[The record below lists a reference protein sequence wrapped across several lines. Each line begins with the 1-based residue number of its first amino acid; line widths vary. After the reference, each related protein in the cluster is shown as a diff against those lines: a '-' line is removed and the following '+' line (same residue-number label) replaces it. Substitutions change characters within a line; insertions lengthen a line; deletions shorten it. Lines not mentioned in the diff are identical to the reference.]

1 MLKTFIVNNKSFIK
15 PKKIKKPLL
24 KNKTITPIKL
34 ISKNNGN
41 KFIKK
46 TNTTYNLK
54 TVINKNEKDELNIFN
69 FNKKVKNSRNINI
82 NDNNNLNGLKT
93 DCINTTIN
101 NNNSFLN
108 ATYIKTTMDTN
119 MTKTKIAK
127 EKENIS
133 FMNDNNTFIYFTPST
148 NYQSSNVKNK
158 NKRKRIKIPK
168 QKEKSIL
175 SYNKYTNINNNTF
188 IIPNRL
194 NSLINVQKNII
205 EPIRQKAK
213 ISYKK
218 SMSLNKKVNIIKEKI
233 NKINIKRKSLDEKN
247 ILINKSKIKN
257 ICKLFENKIES
268 ISDKDKI
275 KEELKKEIKKIDL
288 KIKKVKKETNKMN
301 INKEKIKEE
310 IIKDKNEIVKIKQ
323 VIENIN
329 NDKKKVNAMLI
340 LLHKR
345 IIDIKNRIKKNDE
358 HNLYLDKS
366 FFELNQ
372 RFQNLI

>member
-1 MLKTFIVNNKSFIK
+1 MLKTFIDNKSFIK

-34 ISKNNGN
+34 IGKNTGN

-69 FNKKVKNSRNINI
+69 FKKKIKNNRNI

-93 DCINTTIN
+93 DCINTT

-158 NKRKRIKIPK
+158 NKRKRIKIPT
-168 QKEKSIL
+168 QKEIIHK
-175 SYNKYTNINNNTF
+175 NINNTF

-205 EPIRQKAK
+205 EPIRQKTR

-257 ICKLFENKIES
+257 FCKLFENKMES
-268 ISDKDKI
+268 ISEKDKI
-275 KEELKKEIKKIDL
+275 KEELKKEIEKIDL
-288 KIKKVKKETNKMN
+288 KIKKVKKETNQMN

-310 IIKDKNEIVKIKQ
+310 IIKKKNEIIKIKQ
-323 VIENIN
+323 GIENIN

>member
-1 MLKTFIVNNKSFIK
+1 MLKTFIVNKSFIK

-24 KNKTITPIKL
+24 KNKTLTPIKL
-34 ISKNNGN
+34 INKNTGN

-46 TNTTYNLK
+46 TNTANNLK
-54 TVINKNEKDELNIFN
+54 TVINKKEKDELNIFN
-69 FNKKVKNSRNINI
+69 FNKKVKNSRNIN
-82 NDNNNLNGLKT
+82 DNNNLNGLKT
-93 DCINTTIN
+93 DWNNTTN

-168 QKEKSIL
+168 QNEKYIFPR
-175 SYNKYTNINNNTF
+175 NKSKNINNTF

-205 EPIRQKAK
+205 EPIRQKTK

-218 SMSLNKKVNIIKEKI
+218 SMSLNKKVTIIKEKI
-233 NKINIKRKSLDEKN
+233 NLINIKRKSLDEKSK
-247 ILINKSKIKN
+247 LITKSKIKN

-268 ISDKDKI
+268 ISEKDKI
-275 KEELKKEIKKIDL
+275 KQELKKEIEKIDL

-301 INKEKIKEE
+301 ISKEKIKED
-310 IIKDKNEIVKIKQ
+310 IIKNKNELIKIKKD
-323 VIENIN
+323 IENIN

-358 HNLYLDKS
+358 HTLYLDKS

>member
-1 MLKTFIVNNKSFIK
+1 MLKTFIDNKSFIK

-34 ISKNNGN
+34 INKNTGN

-69 FNKKVKNSRNINI
+69 FNKKVKNSRNIN
-82 NDNNNLNGLKT
+82 DNNNLNGLKT
-93 DCINTTIN
+93 DYINTTNN

-158 NKRKRIKIPK
+158 NKRKRIKIPT
-168 QKEKSIL
+168 QKEIIHK
-175 SYNKYTNINNNTF
+175 NINNTF

-205 EPIRQKAK
+205 EPIRQKTK
-213 ISYKK
+213 ISNKK

-275 KEELKKEIKKIDL
+275 KEELKKEIEKIEI
-288 KIKKVKKETNKMN
+288 KIKKVKQETNKMN

-310 IIKDKNEIVKIKQ
+310 IIKNKNEIIKIK
-323 VIENIN
+323 
-329 NDKKKVNAMLI
+329 
-340 LLHKR
+340 
-345 IIDIKNRIKKNDE
+345 
-358 HNLYLDKS
+358 
-366 FFELNQ
+366 
-372 RFQNLI
+372 

>member
-1 MLKTFIVNNKSFIK
+1 MLKTLIVNNKSFIK
-15 PKKIKKPLL
+15 QKKMKKPLL

-34 ISKNNGN
+34 IDKNTGN

-54 TVINKNEKDELNIFN
+54 TVTNKNEKDELNIFN
-69 FNKKVKNSRNINI
+69 FNKKVKNSRNIN
-82 NDNNNLNGLKT
+82 DNNNLNGLKT
-93 DCINTTIN
+93 DYINTTN

-158 NKRKRIKIPK
+158 NKRKRIKIPT
-168 QKEKSIL
+168 QKEIIHKI
-175 SYNKYTNINNNTF
+175 INNTF

-205 EPIRQKAK
+205 EPIRQKTR

-233 NKINIKRKSLDEKN
+233 NLINIKRKSLDEKN

-275 KEELKKEIKKIDL
+275 KEELKKEVEKIDL
-288 KIKKVKKETNKMN
+288 KIKKVKQETNKMN
-301 INKEKIKEE
+301 INKERIKEE
-310 IIKDKNEIVKIKQ
+310 ITKNKNEIVKIKQ
-323 VIENIN
+323 GIENIN

-372 RFQNLI
+372 KYQNLI

>member
-15 PKKIKKPLL
+15 PKKMKKPLL

-34 ISKNNGN
+34 INKNTGN

-69 FNKKVKNSRNINI
+69 FNKKVKNSRNIN
-82 NDNNNLNGLKT
+82 DNNNLNGLKT
-93 DCINTTIN
+93 DYINTTN

-158 NKRKRIKIPK
+158 NKRKRIKIPT
-168 QKEKSIL
+168 QKE
-175 SYNKYTNINNNTF
+175 NISKNINNTF

-205 EPIRQKAK
+205 EPIRQKTR

-275 KEELKKEIKKIDL
+275 KEELKKEVEKIDL
-288 KIKKVKKETNKMN
+288 KIKKVKQETNKMN
-301 INKEKIKEE
+301 INKERIKEE
-310 IIKDKNEIVKIKQ
+310 ITKNKNEIVKIKQ
-323 VIENIN
+323 GIENIN

-345 IIDIKNRIKKNDE
+345 IIDIKNRIKKKDE

>member
-15 PKKIKKPLL
+15 PKKMKKPLL

-34 ISKNNGN
+34 IGKNTGN

-69 FNKKVKNSRNINI
+69 FNKKVINSRNI

-93 DCINTTIN
+93 DYINTT

-158 NKRKRIKIPK
+158 NKRKRIKIPT
-168 QKEKSIL
+168 QKEIIHK
-175 SYNKYTNINNNTF
+175 NINNTF

-205 EPIRQKAK
+205 EPIRQKTR

-233 NKINIKRKSLDEKN
+233 NLINIKRKSLDEKN

-257 ICKLFENKIES
+257 ICKLCENKIES

-275 KEELKKEIKKIDL
+275 KEELKKEVEKIDL
-288 KIKKVKKETNKMN
+288 KIKKVKQETNKMN
-301 INKEKIKEE
+301 INKERIKEE
-310 IIKDKNEIVKIKQ
+310 ITKNKNEIVKIKQ
-323 VIENIN
+323 GIENIN

>member
-1 MLKTFIVNNKSFIK
+1 MLKTFIDNKSFIK
-15 PKKIKKPLL
+15 PKKMKKPLL

-34 ISKNNGN
+34 INKNTGN

-54 TVINKNEKDELNIFN
+54 TVTNKNEKDELNIFN
-69 FNKKVKNSRNINI
+69 FNKKVKNSRNIN
-82 NDNNNLNGLKT
+82 DNNNLNGLKT
-93 DCINTTIN
+93 DWINTTN

-119 MTKTKIAK
+119 MTKTKIEK
-127 EKENIS
+127 KKENIS

-168 QKEKSIL
+168 QKEKYIL
-175 SYNKYTNINNNTF
+175 SFNKYKNINNNTF

-205 EPIRQKAK
+205 EPIRQKTK

-257 ICKLFENKIES
+257 FCKLFENKMES
-268 ISDKDKI
+268 ISEKDKI
-275 KEELKKEIKKIDL
+275 KEELKKEIEKIDL
-288 KIKKVKKETNKMN
+288 KIKKVKKETNQMN

-310 IIKDKNEIVKIKQ
+310 IIKNKNEIIKIKQ
-323 VIENIN
+323 GIENIN